1 MIDATI
7 SKGIFPP
14 NAKLASV
21 KPIHDKYY
29 RLDVSNYRPI
39 SVISALSNV
48 IEKHFESS
56 MVEYINLI
64 LSQYLSGFGKVYSCQ
79 HLLMQLTEEWGKYLD
94 KKIVGAP
101 LMDLP
106 KAFDC
111 LPHDLD
117 CKT

>member
-1 MIDATI
+1 
-7 SKGIFPP
+7 
-14 NAKLASV
+14 
-21 KPIHDKYY
+21 
-29 RLDVSNYRPI
+29 
-39 SVISALSNV
+39 
-48 IEKHFESS
+48 